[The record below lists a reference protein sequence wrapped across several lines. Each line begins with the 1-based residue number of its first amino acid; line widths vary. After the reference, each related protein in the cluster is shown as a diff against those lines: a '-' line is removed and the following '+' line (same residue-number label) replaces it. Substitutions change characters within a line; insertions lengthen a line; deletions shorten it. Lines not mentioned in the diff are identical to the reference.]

1 MNRKTVIAGAIF
13 AGLILLTIGLLR
25 TPEKGSRPAGEQRPR
40 PIAKLKAGD
49 YDTLEVIKGTSDTV
63 IKKEGDKYSLVKPV
77 PFPADKDSA
86 KAAFEVVEKLEFGNL
101 ISDQKSRYSELE
113 VGDGGLRVKV
123 RKGETVLADLH
134 VGKFTNDQ
142 LLVRLEGKDEIW
154 ATKGVSKYQW
164 DKDTTA
170 WRDKHVTTFEEKDAT
185 KIEVVSK
192 TRGRMV
198 MSRPEPSDAGP
209 APEWR
214 IVESSVKV
222 EPFDKSAATELVNG
236 FTGLTAD
243 EFVDNAKPEETGLE
257 APENTV
263 TITLRNGKEY
273 KALFGLKKKDK
284 DDTYLKLADNPQ
296 VFVVSKYT
304 AGRINKRPID
314 FRDKTMC
321 NLTAGEITEVS
332 VTREKDSFV
341 LSKTPGKT
349 GDDAW
354 KLVKPAGITL
364 DTSKVNNILS
374 AFSDWKANS
383 YADDNALKPVGLD
396 KPKITISAKS
406 NVKGHSCLVKSG
418 NEAKDNTYL
427 YAVANGQPDVV
438 TTTKWTVERIA
449 VKLDDLKKK

>member
-1 MNRKTVIAGAIF
+1 MNRKTLIAGAVF

-25 TPEKGSRPAGEQRPR
+25 TPEKGTRPAGERPR

-49 YDTLEVIKGTSDTV
+49 YDTLEVTKGTSDTV
-63 IKKEGDKYSLVKPV
+63 IKKDGDKYNIVKPV
-77 PFPADKDSA
+77 TFPADKDAA
-86 KAAFEVVEKLEFGNL
+86 KAAFDVVEKLEFGNL
-101 ISDQKSRYSELE
+101 ISDQKSRHGELE
-113 VGDGGLRVKV
+113 VGDSALRVKIK
-123 RKGETVLADLH
+123 KGETVLADMR
-134 VGKFTNDQ
+134 VGKVTSDQ
-142 LLVRLEGKDEIW
+142 VLMRLEGNDQVW
-154 ATKGVSKYQW
+154 AMKGVSKYQW

-198 MSRPEPSDAGP
+198 LSRPEPSDAGP

-222 EPFDKSAATELVNG
+222 EPFDKTSATDLVNG
-236 FTGLTAD
+236 FTSLTAD
-243 EFVDNAKPEETGLE
+243 EFADSAKPEETGLD

-263 TITLRNGKEY
+263 TVTLRNGKEY

-284 DDTYLKLADNPQ
+284 EDVYMKLADNPQ
-296 VFVVSKYT
+296 VFVLSKYT
-304 AGRINKRPID
+304 SGRINKRPID
-314 FRDKTMC
+314 FRDKTIC
-321 NLTAGEITEVS
+321 NLTSGEITEVS

-341 LSKTPGKT
+341 LAKTPGKT

-354 KLVKPAGITL
+354 KLVKPAGMTL
-364 DTSKVNNILS
+364 DTSKVSGILNG
-374 AFSDWKANS
+374 FSDWKANS
-383 YADDNALKPVGLD
+383 YADDNNLKAVGLD

-406 NVKGHSCLVKSG
+406 DVKGHSCLVKSG

-438 TTTKWTVERIA
+438 QTTKWTVDRIA